1 MKIDEIL
8 TMMDGLLDKS
18 TAVPFSN
25 KRMIDAEQMREYL
38 DSIRFNMPEE
48 INKAKETE
56 NEYKNIIADA
66 NREAEQIIRQAE
78 EKAKAMVAQE
88 EIIKQAREIAK
99 QELEKAKQEAD
110 ATIAEA
116 KPMADQIVGDAKT
129 QEKRIKKALA
139 DTLEKTLIDTERTLQ
154 KCTADVTATKNAVLR
169 VGGAPDEQPAPA
181 QAPTPIDKIK
191 EKRRFNKD

>member
-99 QELEKAKQEAD
+99 QEAD
-110 ATIAEA
+110 ATVAEA
-116 KPMADQIVGDAKT
+116 KAMADQIVGDAKT